1 MKGRARGYS
10 AFLVAGLLL
19 VVGAE
24 GGCSYGFLQ
33 ESKVEISGVSDG
45 EVISRPGVSVLV
57 VVESAEEETSPPKP
71 EREISIELLRIDG
84 DLLLSSTQILPEN
97 DEHQWALD
105 VEFPDDM
112 EEGWY
117 RLRVVYL
124 ENGVRGE
131 EIERWIFYASS
142 PEDYGILRIEAHPS
156 LARPKAEVL
165 VEGRVRLPEN
175 AEAWIRWK
183 AGEKVVQEGWYSE
196 GAQVLRWQVPEQEGA
211 YTLTMELFP
220 LWSEKAYPE
229 FSSSFRSSG
238 SIVVGEVEALPGE
251 LGPNADYLFLYH
263 FRGDFVND
271 GSAGDEPDE
280 TALQVEGKPL
290 LSYED
295 GTLGYLIEGD
305 SRVVFPI
312 PSSLHSSSW
321 KFEMRGLVKAA
332 PEGDDRAPFVLVEGS
347 GARLEVWGGEGT
359 LVLRLRDPSGTNDL
373 ARLTMAG
380 SSLVLGFTY
389 STGDYVVSLEGSEE
403 VKARVPGFRPR
414 RVVLQDGG
422 TRFLVDELGLRM
434 ENSSHS
440 SAETP

>member
-19 VVGAE
+19 LVGAG

-45 EVISRPGVSVLV
+45 EVVSHQGVSVLV
-57 VVESAEEETSPPKP
+57 LVESAEEETSPP
-71 EREISIELLRIDG
+71 ERELSIELLRIDG
-84 DLLLSSTQILPEN
+84 EILLSSTQVLPEN

-105 VEFPDDM
+105 VAFPDDM

-117 RLRVVYL
+117 RLRFVYL

-131 EIERWIFYASS
+131 EVERWIFYASS
-142 PEDYGILRIEAHPS
+142 PEEYGILRIEAHPPI
-156 LARPKAEVL
+156 ARPKAEVL
-165 VEGRVRLPEN
+165 VEGRVRLPED
-175 AEAWIRWK
+175 ADAWIRWK

-196 GAQVLRWQVPEQEGA
+196 GAQVLRWQVPEEEGA

-220 LWSEKAYPE
+220 LWSEEAYPE
-229 FSSSFRSSG
+229 FSSSLSSRG
-238 SIVVGEVEALPGE
+238 SIVVGEVGEALPGE

-271 GSAGDEPDE
+271 GSAGDEPDG

-295 GTLGYLIEGD
+295 GTLGYLIGGD
-305 SRVVFPI
+305 SRLVFPI
-312 PSSLHSSSW
+312 SSSLQSSAW

-332 PEGDDRAPFVLVEGS
+332 PEGEERAPFVLVEGS
-347 GARLEVWGGEGT
+347 GARLEVWGGGGT
-359 LVLRLRDPSGTNDL
+359 LVLRQRDPSGTNDL
-373 ARLTMAG
+373 ATLTMAG
-380 SSLVLGFTY
+380 SSLVLDFAY
-389 STGDYVVSLEGSEE
+389 STGDYVVSLEGTEE

-440 SAETP
+440 STETP